1 MGCENKL
8 NLTRSITKL
17 HNHHHSTVYFVNVIY
32 DEIFLLT
39 FSWRHVGFSKG
50 DVNKRFKLAIP
61 YKKMCEIE
69 SVVLLVWAR
78 WHIIYLQF
86 LAKGTWTQLFLRTS
100 SNQRHFQLFQPL
112 FSLFTHLS
120 LFSFF
125 SLFSISAF
133 KAF

>member
-1 MGCENKL
+1 MRYENTL

-17 HNHHHSTVYFVNVIY
+17 HTRHHSTVYFVSVIY

-61 YKKMCEIE
+61 HKKMCEIE
-69 SVVLLVWAR
+69 SVVQLAWAR
-78 WHIIYLQF
+78 WHIINHQF

-100 SNQRHFQLFQPL
+100 SNQCHFQIFQPL
-112 FSLFTHLS
+112 FSLFTHFS

-125 SLFSISAF
+125 SLFSTF
-133 KAF
+133 RL